1 MLTKLC
7 SQKIGVALIPDFL
20 EEELRT
26 KNVRGIP
33 FEETM
38 TWDVYG
44 IIVEENK
51 EFETIQLFR
60 QYLYTYLT
68 KK

>member
-1 MLTKLC
+1 M
-7 SQKIGVALIPDFL
+7 IPDFL